1 MLQRDDGLH
10 PAIDPL
16 ASLYLPSAEQQFH
29 ARAQDKVHGDGV
41 GDEVCDSDDE
51 EMRNFAFAEDI
62 VTAEA
67 AVAEATKRAVARG
80 RKRLERQV
88 SYKMDKDK
96 VLVRGEV
103 CGRISLLMSWT
114 PPSCSA
120 TCHKHE
126 DCSVTADMSQSVA
139 LAQWVA
145 NGGLYCSAQEHWDA
159 RPARQSRSWKRR
171 GSK

>member
-1 MLQRDDGLH
+1 MLGPGEGLH
-10 PAIDPL
+10 PDIDPL
-16 ASLYLPSAEQQFH
+16 ASVYVPSAEQQEN
-29 ARAQDKVHGDGV
+29 
-41 GDEVCDSDDE
+41 GDELYDSDDE
-51 EMRNFAFAEDI
+51 QMRNFAIAEDI

-80 RKRLERQV
+80 KQALREKHSRQV
-88 SYKMDKDK
+88 SYKMYRDK
-96 VLVRGEV
+96 VLVAGEV

-120 TCHKHE
+120 TCHKHG